1 MNFRR
6 LLSIILIFRVI
17 SLSLWVFI
25 VAFIVFIAFLGAQR
39 SGAASF
45 GGVYV
50 LCALV
55 IAYYAFSVMLIFR
68 AKKGCEK
75 SFRIL
80 RGTLIFSGI
89 ILLILTVY
97 VLYMAIRG
105 SMITHPLAV
114 YFLMH
119 CSCLSVLYF
128 LFAKKLVEAHKE
140 LQKEAD
146 LFR

>member
-1 MNFRR
+1 MDLRR
-6 LLSIILIFRVI
+6 LLSLVLMIRFI
-17 SLSLWVFI
+17 SLFLWVFI
-25 VAFIVFIAFLGAQR
+25 VAFIVFIAFFGAQKF
-39 SGAASF
+39 GAPSF

-55 IAYYAFSVMLIFR
+55 IAYYAFSIMLVFR

-89 ILLILTVY
+89 ILLILTVF
-97 VLYMAIRG
+97 VLYVAIRG

-114 YFLMH
+114 YFLLH
-119 CSCLSVLYF
+119 CSGLSVLYF